1 MLLNHKPSVIM
12 NWAALNLYKQ
22 LQKSN
27 SAFLK
32 VKMNAWTKGKKNAKS
47 AILLTMEKS
56 LSEAHRFWKT
66 FRTSRMVFFSLFFFP
81 HSKRLWQNNPWRSDW
96 SKTMTTY
103 SQNINSHL
111 SSETSKRWLFVEVFL
126 PSTG

>member
-32 VKMNAWTKGKKNAKS
+32 VKMINECMKKGEKNAKS
-47 AILLTMEKS
+47 AILLTLEKS
-56 LSEAHRFWKT
+56 LSEAHRF
-66 FRTSRMVFFSLFFFP
+66 
-81 HSKRLWQNNPWRSDW
+81 
-96 SKTMTTY
+96 
-103 SQNINSHL
+103 
-111 SSETSKRWLFVEVFL
+111 
-126 PSTG
+126 